1 MILEYKTN
9 TSMLIKD
16 SITKPYEDV
25 RDFYTWKEK
34 LVQTVLSPFFFLSF
48 VQLFLHIKLQIL
60 LIRDYDNSTTV
71 YL

>member
-34 LVQTVLSPFFFLSF
+34 LVQTVLSPFFFS
-48 VQLFLHIKLQIL
+48 LFCAIIFAYKIANIVDKGL
-60 LIRDYDNSTTV
+60 
-71 YL
+71 